1 MMATVV
7 YNVFIMSVLSF
18 LASYFLGLLF
28 YFLSKFYQTPWVN
41 DDKDRAFI
49 TINNLAKP
57 IQNCTSNS
65 TSLMSATTDTFKV
78 VTMTYYM

>member
-28 YFLSKFYQTPWVN
+28 YFLSKYYQTAWVN
-41 DDKDRAFI
+41 DDPTRAFI
-49 TINNLAKP
+49 TANNLSKP
-57 IQNCTSNS
+57 DTNCTASK
-65 TSLMSATTDTFKV
+65 AE
-78 VTMTYYM
+78 